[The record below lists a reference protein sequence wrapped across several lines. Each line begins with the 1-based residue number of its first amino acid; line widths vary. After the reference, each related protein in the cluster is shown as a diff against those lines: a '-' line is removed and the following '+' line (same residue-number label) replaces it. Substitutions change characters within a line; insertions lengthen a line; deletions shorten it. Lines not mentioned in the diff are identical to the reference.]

1 MPFIGGIFLPYFIW
15 IQSFRNKRLEQCYF
29 FILLLA
35 FLSVSDQEIIS
46 TDKFRILVSLKFILF
61 IATFASISLLISLNI
76 LKKIFFAKDIEPKD
90 IVDFTMSLICC
101 ISFFCGVIL
110 YNSKSIFYSF
120 GDYYQTI
127 LYLPLQILGLSFYVI
142 SLWIVNL
149 AHTKFS
155 RELIY
160 ILLIFSL
167 SLIIKIVFNFLSLS
181 QDWNLFLI
189 EHRHNN
195 YAILLY
201 ILMRISNQKLFTL
214 LFFMSVILSCNAY
227 ATSII
232 SFSAAISY
240 ILHLLKINKFAII
253 LLTSSLIL
261 IATKFGL
268 VDIFAL
274 KCDQYNLVFENIFSI
289 DFISCVGFFS
299 NLVMLI
305 SIMIFLKNNIYACK

>member
-35 FLSVSDQEIIS
+35 FFSLYDQEIIS

-61 IATFASISLLISLNI
+61 IATFTSISLLLSLNI
-76 LKKIFFAKDIEPKD
+76 LKKIFFVKYIELKD

-142 SLWIVNL
+142 SLWIVTL
-149 AHTKFS
+149 AYPKFS
-155 RELIY
+155 RAVIY

-167 SLIIKIVFNFLSLS
+167 SFIIKIVFNFLSSS

-201 ILMRISNQKLFTL
+201 ILMRISNQKLFISL
-214 LFFMSVILSCNAY
+214 AFS
-227 ATSII
+227 SII
-232 SFSAAISY
+232 VSFDAYTTISVSFGLVIIY
-240 ILHLLKINKFAII
+240 ILYLLKIHKFAIVSKYPPHVQNGP
-253 LLTSSLIL
+253 L
-261 IATKFGL
+261 
-268 VDIFAL
+268 
-274 KCDQYNLVFENIFSI
+274 NE
-289 DFISCVGFFS
+289 VGKR
-299 NLVMLI
+299 VG
-305 SIMIFLKNNIYACK
+305 